1 MIWILL
7 LLLIAMFYFQPWVD
21 CYKDYRNK
29 KHIVLWYTDIF
40 GKRNFI
46 NIVGNQE

>member
-7 LLLIAMFYFQPWVD
+7 FLLLAMFYFQPWVD
-21 CYKDYRNK
+21 YYIDYREK
-29 KHIVLWYTDIF
+29 KHIVLWYNSIF

-46 NIVGNQE
+46 NIIGNQN